1 MWLRICT
8 ATFRELITRTCWWV
22 SPPEIDLDHL
32 HDEDNLPAGDTGKWI
47 FKGVEYQEWWES
59 KESKLLWLCGGP
71 GTGKT
76 TLAKCVAADFLKGLD
91 DSPGRVKIISHFVL
105 PELPAD
111 ETSADEAE
119 LLRRRLSKVA
129 SDLLYGIL
137 QQDEDLFDSCRAELE
152 KQGEIFFTNPHS
164 LWKVLRKAI
173 ENCKTDPVYILIDGI
188 DELKESLCKDV
199 I

>member
-1 MWLRICT
+1 M
-8 ATFRELITRTCWWV
+8 
-22 SPPEIDLDHL
+22 
-32 HDEDNLPAGDTGKWI
+32 
-47 FKGVEYQEWWES
+47 
-59 KESKLLWLCGGP
+59 
-71 GTGKT
+71 
-76 TLAKCVAADFLKGLD
+76 LAKCVAADFLKGLD
-91 DSPGRVKIISHFVL
+91 DSPGRVKMISHFVS

-119 LLRRRLSKVA
+119 LSRRRLAKVA

-137 QQDEDLFDSCRAELE
+137 QQDGGLFDSCKAELE

-173 ENCKTDPVYILIDGI
+173 EDCETDPIYVLIDGV
-188 DELKESLCKDV
+188 DELKESLYKDV